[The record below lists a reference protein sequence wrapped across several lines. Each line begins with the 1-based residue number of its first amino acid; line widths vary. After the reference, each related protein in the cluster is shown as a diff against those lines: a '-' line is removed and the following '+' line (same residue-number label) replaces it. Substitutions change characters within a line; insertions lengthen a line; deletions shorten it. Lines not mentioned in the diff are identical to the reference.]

1 MNVED
6 LSSPVSS
13 GVASP
18 GQRSVPVDRLTQ
30 RFREERQGIIEDASL
45 TAVQRRT
52 GLTAAT
58 DDWLGALFEA
68 SGASTLGAA
77 LVGVGGYG
85 RGELT
90 AGSDIDVLLL
100 VPESAGSDVDAIA
113 DRLWYPAWDSG
124 VRIDHSV
131 RTPVQARRLATE
143 DLRVVLGLVDA
154 RCVAGDEALVS
165 QLRSVVLSDWRAL
178 APRRLGGLHEFVRH
192 RQQKY
197 GDLAHVLEPDLKEA
211 YGGIRDATVLRA
223 VAASWVTDVPRTGL
237 VEAHERI
244 IEVRDALHEHHV
256 HARQRPHDR
265 LSLQDQSAVAHRLG
279 IDDPDELLRSVSS
292 AARAVGYASDVMW
305 HRIERL
311 TARPRGL
318 RLRRRVRQLGPER
331 VPLAEGVVVHEG
343 EVTLAETARPEK
355 DPVLVLRAAAAAAQA
370 GLPLSPAAVAR
381 LAQRCPP
388 LEQPWSRSAR
398 DSLVSLLGA
407 GRGLVRVWEAL
418 DAAGLPQC
426 LLPEWSVVR
435 SAPQRNP
442 LHTFTVDR
450 HLIETAAHAGAHVRR
465 VTRPDLLLVGAW
477 LHDIGK
483 ARDGDHTDIG
493 VELMADIAPRL
504 GFDSADTSV
513 LVDLVRYHLLLPDMA
528 TRRDID
534 DPATIEYVAQ
544 AVGNVETLD
553 LLHALTESD
562 AAATGPAAW
571 SEWKKGLIDSLVR
584 RVHAFLVTGGS
595 APDAAVSQGGGSP
608 DGMIE
613 DLSERERELLD
624 GQGVHVD
631 SEPVGSDG
639 EHVVTVVSDDR
650 LGLLATV
657 AGVLALHRLQVRS
670 ADTASHDGRVLSRW
684 RVVPLFGDPPP
695 IDLLRSDVVRA
706 VSGEFDVAA
715 ALERRDRRGPG
726 TAARPWVE
734 IVEGASSRFAV
745 VEVRAHDEPGLL
757 HRIATALAAAGA
769 YVTAARVA
777 TLGSEVVDVFYLRRP
792 DGGSLGFDHLAAVRT
807 TVLASLI
814 NGGAESG
821 ETVAG

>member
-6 LSSPVSS
+6 LSSPVTSP
-13 GVASP
+13 VASP
-18 GQRSVPVDRLTQ
+18 EQRSVPVDRLTQ
-30 RFREERQGIIEDASL
+30 RFREERQNIIEDPSL
-45 TAVQRRT
+45 TAAQRRT
-52 GLTAAT
+52 QLTAAT
-58 DDWLGALFEA
+58 DGWLGALFEA
-68 SGASTLGAA
+68 SGASTVGAA

-90 AGSDIDVLLL
+90 AGSDIDLLL
-100 VPESAGSDVDAIA
+100 LIPESAGGDVDAIA

-154 RCVAGDEALVS
+154 RCVVGDEVLVS
-165 QLRSVVLSDWRAL
+165 QLRSMVLSDWRAL

-279 IDDPDELLRSVSS
+279 LDDPDELLRSVSS

-331 VPLAEGVVVHEG
+331 VPLTEGVVVHEG

-418 DAAGLPQC
+418 DAAGIPQR

-483 ARDGDHTDIG
+483 ARTGDHTDIG
-493 VELMADIAPRL
+493 VALMADIAPRL
-504 GFDSADTSV
+504 GFDSSDTSI
-513 LVDLVRYHLLLPDMA
+513 LVDLVRHHLLLPDMA

-534 DPATIEYVAQ
+534 DPATIEHVAE

-553 LLHALTESD
+553 LLHALTEAD

-584 RVHAFLVTGGS
+584 RVHALLVAGE
-595 APDAAVSQGGGSP
+595 GSP
-608 DGMIE
+608 DTKIP
-613 DLSERERELLD
+613 DLSDRDRELLD
-624 GQGVHVD
+624 EQGVHVD
-631 SEPVGSDG
+631 SESVGSHG
-639 EHVVTVVSDDR
+639 ERVITVVSDDR

-695 IDLLRSDVVRA
+695 IDLLRSDVIRA
-706 VSGEFDVAA
+706 VSGELDVAA
-715 ALERRDRRGPG
+715 ALARRDRRSPG
-726 TAARPWVE
+726 TSARPWVE

-745 VEVRAHDEPGLL
+745 LEVRAHDEPGLL
-757 HRIATALAAAGA
+757 QRIATALAAAGA
-769 YVTAARVA
+769 YITAARVA

-792 DGGSLGFDHLAAVRT
+792 DGGSLGIDHLAAVRT